1 MGEKGGAMV
10 RALASLQCGPGVKS
24 NAICGLNLLLVLFL
38 AEIFFFWVLW
48 FPSRQNRDIAI
59 VSSFQVRDTAIIW
72 RNQLRDIAIVWRYL
86 A

>member
-38 AEIFFFWVLW
+38 AEIIFSGYSG
-48 FPSRQNRDIAI
+48 FPLAKIGTSLLFRVFKCGIQLSFGEISCGISLLFGDI
-59 VSSFQVRDTAIIW
+59 
-72 RNQLRDIAIVWRYL
+72 
-86 A
+86 